1 MGSRGYTKVC
11 EVAMRKY
18 CFPLNRQSIALLG
31 TGIILNIMCFS
42 IATAYSIPFFLD
54 AVGVFF
60 VAILMGPIAGAI
72 TGLFANAVF
81 GVGAIV
87 YSIPAIAS
95 AFIVGWRLYR
105 CERIDAFRVVGTG
118 FLAGIATAVMALP
131 STMIFNA
138 GMTGNLWGDAF
149 ADLLS
154 EYMDA
159 PAFCCLSG
167 SLLVNIPD
175 KVFSLGLIMVVITIL
190 RHYGVRMEFG
200 PEANTEGTKS
210 EPEIRQET
218 KKKKLFGRFF
228 ALFLAA
234 ALCLGSAPITSIFA
248 EEEGSGIDFIAEYA
262 QSQFGVEDGLNS
274 AEINAIA
281 QSGDGYIWAGAY
293 SGIYRYNGTTFEQM
307 NLDEHITNATT
318 LHTDRKGRLWIGTND
333 SGVACYD
340 PYSDKLCFI
349 TVDDGLCSNSIRDIG
364 EDDAG
369 NIYVAT
375 STYLSRIAFRAT
387 NQKTPSDAILP
398 ARDSFGNVNLRTV
411 FGEAKL
417 KVYDDIEEVTYAYSL
432 TSAGEGRICGI
443 TEKGTLFMIEDDKLV
458 AMQNCDEDG
467 TIYSSGCATA
477 GNAFAVGTSNDKLE
491 FFTYL
496 DGEFIKTGEIQMPG
510 SGGVNTVTYNS
521 DLGGYFVGCDSGYGF
536 VDYAGAYQ
544 DFAVSSFN
552 SAISDILVDKQ
563 GNIWFASTKDGIS
576 KFSYNPFKDIFRKSG
591 IEERAVNAILIDGG
605 KLYVGTDTGLLKLDR
620 FTGRELRDENTES
633 LDGKR
638 IRHIMKDSKGN
649 IWLSTYS
656 GDGIVRISESGEMKS
671 FNRDNS
677 GVIGSKFRFVH
688 ELSDGRML
696 IASTEGLTYMVG
708 DKAVLTI
715 DDRDGIEVPKI
726 LSLAEDSDGTLWI
739 GTDGG
744 GVYRIRD
751 DKVVARYGK
760 NDGLLSEVV
769 MKIVK
774 CSDGGRIY
782 VASNGLYYHEP
793 GDDGAIRKLTHFPYT
808 NNYDIYIADDGRAF
822 ISSSAGL
829 FVVNENELVEDDH
842 DYSYALLNRQRGLTT
857 TLTANAWNAAYGNQ
871 IYLCCTDGVRILN
884 MSDYENF
891 DSHYQIV
898 LRSIYKDGEEI
909 KSSNGVYNIPAGA
922 GQIRIV
928 PAVLNYTVSDP
939 LIHVTLEGVD
949 DEGFTTR
956 QSELGEIYYPSIPY
970 GTHNLRI
977 QVLSDS
983 SDQIKKEMV
992 FAIHKEAKL
1001 YEHTYYK
1008 IYLAVNLSLILLF
1021 FAWFVA
1027 KMGNMAVINRQYD
1040 QIKEA
1045 KEEAELANNAKSKFL
1060 AQMSHEIRTP
1070 INAVL
1075 GMDEMIL
1082 RESSDPE
1089 IRGYA
1094 ADIYTAGQTLLS
1106 LINDILDSSKIDS
1119 GKMEIVPVE
1128 YELSTLIRDL
1138 VNMISQRA
1146 QAKDLNLVV
1155 EVDPDLPKKL
1165 FGDDVRVRQVVTNIL
1180 TNAVKYTEAGTVW
1193 LRVGGRREGDKL
1205 SMHIEVEDTGMGI
1218 KEEDIPK
1225 LFEAY
1230 RRIEEGKNRKI
1241 EGTGLGI
1248 TITVQLLKLMGS
1260 ELKVHSIYG
1269 KGSKF
1274 YFDVYQGIVDPT
1286 AIGAFDATASR
1297 SSEFTIDDGAFTS
1310 PDANILVVDDNAM
1323 NRKVFRSLLKRS
1335 MARVSEAGSG
1345 REALEKVENERFDI
1359 VFMDHMMPEM
1369 DGIETM
1375 QRMREMECM
1384 NGIPI
1389 YVLTAN
1395 AVTGAKEEY
1404 LALGFDGY
1412 LAKPVAAGKLEEALR
1427 ESLPDELKHPLTAE
1441 ERAEMERAAA
1451 GGAGVDAGSEAAMP
1465 DLPDVE
1471 GLDWSYAFLHLPSE
1485 EMLRDGV
1492 ESFYDIIELQ
1502 SDKLQEFYEGL
1513 TGSFSDASRMQSFLD
1528 EYRIQVHG
1536 MKSAAAT
1543 IGIVP
1548 LAGMA
1553 KMLEFAAKDGK
1564 VETIEAMH
1572 ETFIA
1577 EWRSYTEKLRGV
1589 FGLGTAEGAE
1599 TGDTAMLDAMFE
1611 MLIPAMEDL
1620 DVDTADEIMEKM
1632 KKYTFGA
1639 EIDALVGKLNGAV
1652 KNLDE
1657 DETKAVI
1664 EQIRGLL

>member
-1 MGSRGYTKVC
+1 
-11 EVAMRKY
+11 MRKY
-18 CFPLNRQSIALLG
+18 YFPINRQSIALLG

-72 TGLFANAVF
+72 TGLFANVVF
-81 GVGAIV
+81 GIGAIV
-87 YSIPAIAS
+87 YSIPAIAMS
-95 AFIVGWRLYR
+95 FIVGWRLYR

-118 FLAGIATAVMALP
+118 FLAGIATAILALP
-131 STMIFNA
+131 TNMIFNG

-154 EYMDA
+154 EYMEA

-175 KVFSLGLIMVVITIL
+175 KVFTLGLIMAVITIL
-190 RHYGVRMEFG
+190 RRYGVTMEFR
-200 PEANTEGTKS
+200 S
-210 EPEIRQET
+210 EDSEDSGDNNENGGNEPGNIH

-228 ALFLAA
+228 VLFLVAS
-234 ALCLGSAPITSIFA
+234 LCIGSAPIASTFA
-248 EEEGSGIDFIAEYA
+248 EEDSGSIDFIAEYA
-262 QSQFGVEDGLNS
+262 QTEFGVEKGLNS

-293 SGIYRYNGTTFEQM
+293 SGLYRYDGTVFEQM
-307 NLDEHITNATT
+307 SLDENITNATT

-375 STYLSRIAFRAT
+375 ATYLARISFRSS
-387 NQKTPSDAILP
+387 QKNLTAEGFVP
-398 ARDSFGNVNLRTV
+398 ARDSFGNVNIKTV
-411 FGEAKL
+411 FGDLKL
-417 KVYDDIEEVTYAYSL
+417 RVYDDIDEVTYAYSI
-432 TSAGEGRICGI
+432 TSAGEGKVCGI
-443 TEKGTLFMIEDDKLV
+443 TESGKLFMIEDDKLTALQV
-458 AMQNCDEDG
+458 CGEEG
-467 TIYSSGCATA
+467 TMYSCGCAMA
-477 GNAFAVGTSNDKLE
+477 SNAFAVGTSNGKLE
-491 FFTYL
+491 YFTFL
-496 DGEFIKTGEIQMPG
+496 DGSFIKTGETQVHG
-510 SGGVNTVTYNS
+510 SGGINTVNFS
-521 DLGGYFVGCDSGYGF
+521 ADLGGYFIGCDNGYGF
-536 VDYAGAYQ
+536 VDLEGKYQ
-544 DFAVSSFN
+544 DFAVGAFD
-552 SAISDILVDKQ
+552 SAVSDILVDKQ
-563 GNIWFASTKDGIS
+563 GNIWFASSKDGIS

-591 IEERAVNAILIDGG
+591 IEERVVNAIYIDGVT
-605 KLYVGTDTGLLKLDR
+605 LYVGTDTGVLKLDR
-620 FTGRELRDENTES
+620 FSGRPIQEDALSS

-638 IRHIMKDSKGN
+638 VRHIMKDSRGALW
-649 IWLSTYS
+649 ISTYS
-656 GDGIVRISESGEMKS
+656 ADGVVRISRDGEVKC
-671 FNRDNS
+671 FNRENS
-677 GVIGSKFRFVH
+677 DILGSKFRFVH

-696 IASTEGLTYMVG
+696 IASTEGFTYMVG
-708 DKAVLTI
+708 DNIVLTVGS
-715 DDRDGIEVPKI
+715 DEGLEVPKI
-726 LSLAEDSDGTLWI
+726 LSLAEDADGTLWI

-744 GVYRIRD
+744 GVYRMEN
-751 DKVVARYGK
+751 DKVVAHYGK
-760 NDGLLSEVV
+760 DEGLQSEVV
-769 MKIVK
+769 MKIVQ
-774 CSDGGRIY
+774 CTEGGRIY
-782 VASNGLYYHEP
+782 VASNGLYYHEE
-793 GDDGAIRKLTHFPYT
+793 GADGAIRKLTHFPYT
-808 NNYDIYIADDGRAF
+808 NNYDVYITEDGRAF

-829 FVVNENELVEDDH
+829 FAVNENELVEDDH
-842 DYSYALLNRQRGLTT
+842 DYSYALLNRYRGLTT
-857 TLTANAWNAAYGNQ
+857 TLTANAWNAAYGSQ
-871 IYLCCTDGVRILN
+871 IYLCCTDGVRILS
-884 MSDYENF
+884 MADYENF

-898 LRSIYKDGEEI
+898 LRSISKDGKEV
-909 KSSNGVYNIPAGA
+909 KSSNGVYNIPAGS
-922 GQIRIV
+922 GQIRIL
-928 PAVLNYTVSDP
+928 PAILNYTVSDP
-939 LIHVTLEGVD
+939 LIHVQLEGVD

-983 SDQIKKEMV
+983 SDQVKKEMV

-1040 QIKEA
+1040 EIKEA

-1082 RESSDPE
+1082 RESREPE

-1146 QAKDLNLVV
+1146 QAKDLNLTV

-1165 FGDDVRVRQVVTNIL
+1165 FGDDVRVRQVITNIL
-1180 TNAVKYTEAGTVW
+1180 TNAVKYTETGTVW
-1193 LRVGGRREGDKL
+1193 LRVGGRREGDRL
-1205 SMHIEVEDTGMGI
+1205 SMHVEVEDTGMGI
-1218 KEEDIPK
+1218 KEEDLPK

-1230 RRIEEGKNRKI
+1230 QRIEEGKNRKI

-1274 YFDVYQGIVDPT
+1274 YFDVYQGIVDST
-1286 AIGAFDATASR
+1286 AMGPFDATSSR
-1297 SSEFTIDDGAFTS
+1297 SSEFEIDDSAFTA

-1335 MARVSEAGSG
+1335 MARVDEADSG
-1345 REALEKVENERFDI
+1345 KAAIAKVEQTHYDI
-1359 VFMDHMMPEM
+1359 IFMDHMMPEM
-1369 DGIETM
+1369 DGVETM
-1375 QRMREMECM
+1375 KHIREEKLCDDT
-1384 NGIPI
+1384 PI

-1427 ESLPDELKHPLTAE
+1427 ETLPDELKHPLTAE
-1441 ERAEMERAAA
+1441 ERAELESAAA
-1451 GGAGVDAGSEAAMP
+1451 GGAGSGAGSQSAMP

-1485 EMLRDGV
+1485 EMLKDGV
-1492 ESFYDIIELQ
+1492 ESFYGIIELQ
-1502 SDKLQEFYEGL
+1502 SEKLQEFYEGL
-1513 TGSFSDASRMQSFLD
+1513 AGSSADASRRDSFLD

-1548 LAGMA
+1548 LAGIA
-1553 KMLEFAAKDGK
+1553 KMLEFAAKDGNIG
-1564 VETIEAMH
+1564 TIEAMH
-1572 ETFIA
+1572 DTFVK
-1577 EWRSYTEKLRGV
+1577 EWKSYSEKLRGV
-1589 FGLGTAEGAE
+1589 FGLGTAENAAP
-1599 TGDTAMLDAMFE
+1599 GDTAMLETMFE
-1611 MLIPAMEDL
+1611 MLVPAMEDL

-1632 KKYTFGA
+1632 KQYTFGG

-1664 EQIRGLL
+1664 EEIKALF